1 MPPPLVPTVDTGLT
15 EAKRDGREAGGGI
28 QAQRCGTR
36 GASRP
41 EGSGFELEPGGGQR
55 PQRAAGSLSPGSIP
69 SPRCVHTAL
78 SLNQSPGARV
88 FPAPSQPPGWPRQA
102 ALRAVRTPRGVTPAP
117 RPALRPVR
125 TPRGVRPGLGS
136 DTACLLLGQTSAQW
150 RTFAPFSCL
159 SNLTPFPRFYQ
170 VIIAVATDSLGRLAA
185 GTTEVCPSFYALQI
199 CLPLGFSPGPLAAM
213 NFSQTFGCL
222 LYIHICGS
230 VPFAPTPE
238 PRPAQEGLHV
248 TPHKFSTSSGEQ
260 HDPAWPAAESTFLP
274 GGLGQDL

>member
-1 MPPPLVPTVDTGLT
+1 M

-55 PQRAAGSLSPGSIP
+55 PQRAAGSLSPGRIP
-69 SPRCVHTAL
+69 SPSCVHTAL

-102 ALRAVRTPRGVTPAP
+102 ALRAVRTPRGV
-117 RPALRPVR
+117 
-125 TPRGVRPGLGS
+125 RPGLGS
-136 DTACLLLGQTSAQW
+136 DTTCLLLGQTSAQW

-199 CLPLGFSPGPLAAM
+199 CLPLGFSLGLLAAM
-213 NFSQTFGCL
+213 NFSQTFACFTSVYAGL
-222 LYIHICGS
+222 LLL
-230 VPFAPTPE
+230 P
-238 PRPAQEGLHV
+238 QLQNHV
-248 TPHKFSTSSGEQ
+248 LLWKASTSHPTNSP
-260 HDPAWPAAESTFLP
+260 HPPASSTTPP
-274 GGLGQDL
+274 GQRQKARSFQVVWAKTCNLTFIL